1 MDDFDTSHIHMETI
15 WRRYQISDLWTD
27 RIYVHIW
34 LVTKEDK
41 YYLKMTIS
49 N

>member
-1 MDDFDTSHIHMETI
+1 MDDFDTSHIQMETI
-15 WRRYQISDLWTD
+15 RKRYQISDLWTD

-41 YYLKMTIS
+41 YLVLLK
-49 N
+49 NDN